1 MSTLNMQALP
11 YFRISVFSNS
21 VTMPTLDM
29 QALALWT
36 KLGIEKAH
44 VVSHDMGDSVLTEI
58 LTR

>member
-1 MSTLNMQALP
+1 MQALP
-11 YFRISVFSNS
+11 YFRISVFRIF
-21 VTMPTLDM
+21 VTMSTLNM

>member
-1 MSTLNMQALP
+1 MQALP
-11 YFRISVFSNS
+11 YFRISV
-21 VTMPTLDM
+21 TMPTLNM